1 MSKILKSLAF
11 AFVAC
16 LPMSCTIT
24 RSEARSALVVSAKGV
39 LWANDLCA
47 KIGRV
52 LSDTRPKEA
61 LDGLTMCSRV
71 SKMAFTTLENA
82 ELLLER
88 EGAEAAFCAVKTAVE
103 AIRAMVGF
111 TKDHGAAIPE
121 KIVDVLDVTKLVGAQ
136 CQ

>member
-11 AFVAC
+11 AFVVC

-24 RSEARSALVVSAKGV
+24 RSEARSALVVSARGV

-52 LSDTRPKEA
+52 LSDTQPKAA
-61 LDGLTMCSRV
+61 LDGLTMCSHA
-71 SKMAFTTLENA
+71 SKAAFTALEMA
-82 ELLLER
+82 EGLIDR

-121 KIVDVLDVTKLVGAQ
+121 KIVDVLDVTKLIGAQ